1 MIRPDVLDG
10 LKQMVNKDATITCF
24 DGEVIVATIISVS
37 EIEEDVIY
45 HLISTNRESQ
55 YAKYDK
61 QPVYQVKF
69 EDIKSVKAAVGVDD

>member
-1 MIRPDVLDG
+1 MIRPDVLHS
-10 LKQMVNKDATITCF
+10 LEQLVNKDATITCF

-37 EIEEDVIY
+37 EMEEDVIY

-61 QPVYQVKF
+61 QPVYQLKF

>member
-10 LKQMVNKDATITCF
+10 LKQLVNKDATITCF